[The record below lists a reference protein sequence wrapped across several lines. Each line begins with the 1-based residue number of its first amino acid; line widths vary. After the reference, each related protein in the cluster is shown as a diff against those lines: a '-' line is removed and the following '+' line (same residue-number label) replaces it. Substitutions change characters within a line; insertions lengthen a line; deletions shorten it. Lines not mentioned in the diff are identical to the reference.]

1 MTSVQKERLIF
12 TLENLYDHMGTT
24 LDILVAHKE
33 EVPEVDQWINDL
45 ESDMGIITEWTD
57 FLREYN
63 SN

>member
-1 MTSVQKERLIF
+1 
-12 TLENLYDHMGTT
+12 MGTT

-57 FLREYN
+57 FLREYD